1 MTMIAHSLQ
10 RILVASDLSEQ
21 ANIAIDR
28 AVELAREHKAE
39 LIVLH
44 IVDEDLPSYVKN
56 YLMTATD
63 RNIRNLLSRKPHS
76 KETTITIDIVV
87 GRPDL
92 DIAERAEVENA
103 DLIVVGLHDR
113 ILEENLKIQGTLVEQ
128 VIQKTSLPV
137 LVVKN
142 QPREPYSSV
151 VVGVDFSDYSQAA
164 ARSAAI
170 VAPGATLHLVHAC
183 QRQPDLSSQL
193 HDAGK
198 ESNPLDE
205 CAVRMQSSKM
215 SKMTSFGERAVAGI
229 DKKPSLHHVLEG
241 GETHAVLKAQISN
254 SDADLVS
261 IGTHGRTGIAR
272 SLLGSVATD
281 ILNDRL
287 VDVLVV
293 RAH

>member
-1 MTMIAHSLQ
+1 MLTHSLQ
-10 RILVASDLSEQ
+10 RILVASDLTEQ

-28 AVELAREHKAE
+28 AIELACEHQSE

-44 IVDEDLPSYVKN
+44 IIDEELPPYVKN

-63 RNIRNLLSRKPHS
+63 RSIRSALARKPHS
-76 KETTITIDIVV
+76 AEVTITIDIVV

-92 DIAERAEVENA
+92 DIAERAEIEEA

-113 ILEENLKIQGTLVEQ
+113 ILEENLKVQDTIVDQ
-128 VIQKTSLPV
+128 VIQETSLPV

-151 VVGVDFSDYSQAA
+151 VVGVDFSDISQEA
-164 ARSAAI
+164 ARSAAV
-170 VAPGATLHLVHAC
+170 VAPNATLHLVHAC
-183 QRQPDLSSQL
+183 QDLVSDSSQL
-193 HDAGK
+193 NDAG
-198 ESNPLDE
+198 P
-205 CAVRMQSSKM
+205 SSSSIAEHAAQPKSSTM

-229 DKKPSLHHVLEG
+229 DRKPSLHHVLEG
-241 GETHAVLKAQISN
+241 GETHTVLKAQISN